1 MAEIRKLDPKK
12 RKRRKRTSRLILAL
26 CALLA
31 GTIIWSVISHPP
43 PAIKTL
49 QTEISAYRPAKFGS
63 CFTGGGFNCVV
74 DGDTFWMDG
83 ERIRVADIDAP
94 ETHPPRCDYEAQ
106 LGRRATDRL
115 RELLNDGPIELEAA
129 DRDKDVYGRKLRIVT
144 RNGESLGDQLVQEG
158 LARPWTGS
166 RQPWC

>member
-1 MAEIRKLDPKK
+1 MIV
-12 RKRRKRTSRLILAL
+12 AL
-26 CALLA
+26 CVLLA
-31 GTIIWSVISHPP
+31 GTIAWSVISRPP
-43 PAIKTL
+43 SAIKTL
-49 QTEISAYRPAKFGS
+49 QTEIAAYRPGKFGS
-63 CFTGGGFNCVV
+63 CFTGGGTNCVV

-115 RELLNDGPIELEAA
+115 RELLNGGPIELEAV
-129 DRDKDVYGRKLRIVT
+129 DRDKDVYGRKLRIVI
-144 RNGESLGDQLVQEG
+144 RNGESLGDRLVQEG